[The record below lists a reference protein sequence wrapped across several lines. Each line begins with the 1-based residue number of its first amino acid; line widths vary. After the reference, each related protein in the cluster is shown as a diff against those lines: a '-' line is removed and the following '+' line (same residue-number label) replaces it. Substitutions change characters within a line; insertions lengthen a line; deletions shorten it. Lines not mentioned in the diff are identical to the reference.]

1 MPPRRSREAPDPL
14 QVLLDEVMESTRCM
28 VFDFLVRERSPGN
41 FVAVMTRALASA
53 NLLRERL
60 RALHPPANPLA
71 CKEGCS
77 LCCSRTIVVTQPPFA
92 IFALYYARNTE
103 PGAAYAH
110 AAGRLQEGGTDCPF
124 LADGSCSVYPARPLV
139 CRLYHS
145 FDLGRCRR
153 RDYQRSPTLETLGE
167 VAVAKG
173 LLDGFRELGLDC
185 RDVAFDKA
193 LKLLLSRPR
202 TAEQWLA
209 GAEVFAS
216 CRLEPAAGKGKQPGG
231 DLTPAKRTPVY
242 ST

>member
-1 MPPRRSREAPDPL
+1 MPPRRTREATDPL
-14 QVLLDEVMESTRCM
+14 QVLLDEVMESTRRT
-28 VFDFLVRERSPGN
+28 VVDFLGRERSPEN
-41 FVAVMTRALASA
+41 FIAVMTRALASA
-53 NLLRERL
+53 NLLGEHL
-60 RALHPPANPLA
+60 RALHPPAKPLA

-92 IFALYYARNTE
+92 IFALYYGRNTDA
-103 PGAAYAH
+103 GAAYAH
-110 AAGRLQEGGTDCPF
+110 AARRLQEGGTDCPF
-124 LADGSCSVYPARPLV
+124 LADGSCSIYPARPLV

-173 LLDGFRELGLDC
+173 LIDGFRELGLDC

-193 LKLLLSRPR
+193 LRLLLSRPG

-209 GAEVFAS
+209 GAEVFAP
-216 CRLEPAAGKGKQPGG
+216 CRLEQAVGRGKPPGG
-231 DLTPAKRTPVY
+231 DLTPAKRTPVCA
-242 ST
+242 T